1 MNPLSPKWVIELFLL
16 LISFYRVSR
25 VLTDDKYG
33 EEAWL
38 LVACSILQPIC
49 SLQLRIPRCP
59 QVPRTGEQHLNSLAD
74 TGTCQTKVIV
84 FVIVLDM
91 QLAADLRFHVASLSV
106 SLCSGAAC
114 TSKCCTSASCFASV
128 CIKQ

>member
-1 MNPLSPKWVIELFLL
+1 MLDVKRGYTCNSITVFFLMTPQGLISLGSCGVEKNVMNPLSPKWVIELFLL

-74 TGTCQTKVIV
+74 TGT
-84 FVIVLDM
+84 
-91 QLAADLRFHVASLSV
+91 
-106 SLCSGAAC
+106 
-114 TSKCCTSASCFASV
+114 
-128 CIKQ
+128 